1 MLPGRLRA
9 SDAAMVALRDTNLLG
24 SQPHDPMPADSM
36 NAAEHLLAAGAD
48 GTVAIESWDARIT
61 YGELRDAVARAAAVW
76 RAQGLEPGERVLVFA
91 PDSIDWAIAYLGA
104 IWAGGV
110 AVGLNSR
117 LFARELAVILGETEA
132 HFVYCDQE
140 SVSRLEQLLERISP
154 RSTLITSTELS
165 ARAGQTE
172 PMPPVARSGDDIAL
186 WIYTSGTTGMPKA
199 VMHTQRMVRG
209 AAEFA
214 AEVLGVGSDAKVYA
228 SSKLFFAYALGN
240 GLCGGLGLGGTVVL
254 DHEWPTA
261 ERVAAVVSRHSPTV
275 LYSVPTLYLKML
287 QAGVAPK
294 LGTVQ
299 HFVSAG
305 EALPPS
311 VASAWRE
318 AAGAMPVNAYGASE
332 TLVLML
338 YCADASCLLTP
349 SPHVELRLPEHAPEL
364 GAPHRLWLRHPSI
377 AVGYWKRP
385 EAERDAFS
393 DGWFSPGD
401 LFRQHPG
408 GRWEFCGRGD
418 DLVKI
423 AGQWVSTV
431 DVERSLAGACGES
444 VAELAAVTFRNA
456 DGLASIAVFAVPV
469 LGRER
474 AAAARLRAGIEELPK
489 LRRPRDVLWLL
500 ELPRTDTGK
509 LQRNL
514 LREQYLEA
522 KQSTLPAGTVP
533 AQLERP
539 LPAAVG
545 PRGSTAIRRSAG
557 PGARR

>member
-1 MLPGRLRA
+1 MLPERSRA
-9 SDAAMVALRDTNLLG
+9 NDAAMVALRDTNSLG
-24 SQPHDPMPADSM
+24 SQPYDRTAVDAM
-36 NAAEHLLAAGAD
+36 NAAEYLLAAGAD
-48 GTVAIESWDARIT
+48 GKVAIESWDERIT
-61 YGELRDAVARAAAVW
+61 YGELRAVVARAAAVW

-117 LFARELAVILGETEA
+117 LFERELSDILSESEA
-132 HFVYCDQE
+132 RFVYCDQE
-140 SVSRLEQLLERISP
+140 SVSRLEELLERISP
-154 RSTLITSTELS
+154 RSTLVTSTELS
-165 ARAGQTE
+165 ARVGQTE
-172 PMPPVARSGDDIAL
+172 PMPPVERSGDEIAL
-186 WIYTSGTTGMPKA
+186 WIYTSGTTGRPKA

-214 AEVLGVGSDAKVYA
+214 AEVVGIGPDAKVYA

-261 ERVAAVVSRHSPTV
+261 ERVAAVVARHSPTV

-311 VASAWRE
+311 LANAWRE
-318 AAGAMPVNAYGASE
+318 ATGTMPVNAYGASE

-349 SPHVELRLPEHAPEL
+349 SPHVELRLPEPAPEL

-377 AVGYWKRP
+377 AAGYWKRP

-408 GRWEFCGRGD
+408 GHWEFCGRGD

-423 AGQWVSTV
+423 SGQWVSTV
-431 DVERSLAGACGES
+431 DVERSLADACGES

-474 AAAARLRAGIEELPK
+474 AAAARLRSGIEELPK

-522 KQSTLPAGTVP
+522 KQSTLPAETVP
-533 AQLERP
+533 EQPERP

-545 PRGSTAIRRSAG
+545 PRGSAAIRRSAE